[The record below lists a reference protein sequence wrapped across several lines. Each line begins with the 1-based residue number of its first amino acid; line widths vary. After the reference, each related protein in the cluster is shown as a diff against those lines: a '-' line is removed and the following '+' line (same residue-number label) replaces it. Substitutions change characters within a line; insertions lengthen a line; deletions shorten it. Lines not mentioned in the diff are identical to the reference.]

1 MISINKGK
9 GTTATV
15 SAVVDLAH
23 RGLTVVLPCYDE
35 GAQVDR
41 AYDAVVAA
49 LGSLDLEILFVDD
62 GSTDDTLDRIRR
74 LASVDSRVRYLSFSR
89 NFGLPAAITA
99 AFRYAS
105 RPWTV
110 QLDTDLQFPP
120 EETWA
125 LLAKAAEGYD
135 VVFGVRRRRRDPLLR
150 RLGAS
155 GAQWLARRLLA
166 IEVPRGATS
175 FRVLRTGVARTVADL
190 PTANTYF
197 SALVPLVGARYT
209 SVPTEHRP
217 RTSGR
222 SKFRLSR
229 LAGHA
234 FELFFG
240 FSWRPLNAVY
250 LLAAVAAGTAV
261 GLAVAAE
268 SGAASELAVS
278 VATLVLAAATLA
290 AVGLVGRYL
299 HRRLLDTRPT
309 RPYYIR
315 EANLPVH
322 PEDTFDGG
330 EPRVPPPVRPATP
343 DAAAAVGLAE
353 PLPAPVA
360 PAAQ

>member
-1 MISINKGK
+1 
-9 GTTATV
+9 V
-15 SAVVDLAH
+15 SDVLDLPQS
-23 RGLTVVLPCYDE
+23 GLTVVLPCYDE
-35 GAQVDR
+35 GEQVDR
-41 AYDAVVAA
+41 AYRAVLDA
-49 LGSLDLEILFVDD
+49 LGVLDLEILFVDD
-62 GSTDDTLDRIRR
+62 GSKDDTLDRIRR
-74 LASVDSRVRYLSFSR
+74 LAADDSRVRYLSFSR
-89 NFGLPAAITA
+89 NFGLSAAITA
-99 AFRYAS
+99 AFHYAGK
-105 RPWTV
+105 PWTV

-120 EETWA
+120 AETWA

-135 VVFGVRRRRRDPLLR
+135 VVFGVRRQRRDPLLR

-155 GAQWLARRLLA
+155 WAQWLAQRVLA

-197 SALVPLVGARYT
+197 SALVPLVGARYA

-250 LLAAVAAGTAV
+250 LLAAVAAGTGVA
-261 GLAVAAE
+261 LAVAAE
-268 SGAASELAVS
+268 SGAVSQLAVS
-278 VATLVLAAATLA
+278 VATLVLAAATLV

-299 HRRLLDTRPT
+299 HRRLHDTRPT

-330 EPRVPPPVRPATP
+330 EPRVPPPVRPAAP
-343 DAAAAVGLAE
+343 RAAAVASLAE
-353 PLPAPVA
+353 PLPAPAPVA

>member
-1 MISINKGK
+1 MSDVLDV
-9 GTTATV
+9 TQ
-15 SAVVDLAH
+15 S
-23 RGLTVVLPCYDE
+23 GLTVVLPGYNE
-35 GAQVDR
+35 GEQVDR
-41 AYDAVVAA
+41 AYRAVLDA
-49 LGSLDLEILFVDD
+49 LGELDLEILFVDD

-74 LASVDSRVRYLSFSR
+74 LAGLDPRVRYLSFSR
-89 NFGLPAAITA
+89 NFGLNAAITA

-105 RPWTV
+105 KPWTV

-120 EETWA
+120 AETWA

-155 GAQWLARRLLA
+155 GAQLVAERLLS

-197 SALVPLVGARYT
+197 SALVPLVGARYA
-209 SVPTEHRP
+209 SVPIEHRP

-234 FELFFG
+234 FELLFG

-250 LLAAVAAGTAV
+250 LLAAVAAGVAV
-261 GLAVAAE
+261 ALAVAAGV
-268 SGAASELAVS
+268 GAVSPLAVA
-278 VATLVLAAATLA
+278 VAALLLVAVTLV
-290 AVGLVGRYL
+290 AVAVVGRYL
-299 HRRLLDTRPT
+299 HRLLLDSRPAGK
-309 RPYYIR
+309 YYIR
-315 EANLPVH
+315 EANLPVR
-322 PEDTFDGG
+322 PADTLDGG
-330 EPRVPPPVRPATP
+330 EPRLPPPTRLTPAATTPAT
-343 DAAAAVGLAE
+343 AS
-353 PLPAPVA
+353 PATTVLPVA
-360 PAAQ
+360 PAAR